1 MTQPDAAAQTVV
13 EVECLGL
20 TFASDEARR
29 AYFLAKLRSGLEE
42 LHARLGGVPYTSV
55 EDTLARLRSIR
66 QWPLGSEQQMRETA
80 TRMQHSEPGRD
91 LLQRWKDDIGFPH
104 GSIEDILRLSD
115 PPYATACPNPF
126 LADFVRLHQQ
136 HSMPTAP
143 CQQQPYHGEL
153 HMAQRHP
160 VYAFH
165 PYHTKVPPEIIRCL
179 IEHYTRPGDLVLDS
193 FCGSGMTGVA
203 ARECGRRAIVSDL
216 APVASFISSVNVS
229 THDWQEAAEQLHAI
243 IAASE
248 QRFGHL
254 YTTQE
259 QGHSL
264 PVNYYV
270 WSDVFIC
277 PACACEFPFFPHGV
291 IHHGTKVETRKCF
304 ACPCCAATLT
314 VRTIRRVLT
323 STGKQRVLVW
333 VNAGRGKQRVNRAP
347 LAADLALAREAEAL
361 APEAWFPRDA
371 VDASGYTARL
381 AQLGDKSIC
390 DVSCFLTRRNLLVF
404 ADLWQRTQAIPDAA
418 LRQLCLATLTSIF
431 TVVSERQ
438 GYFGG
443 GGGMSGNLYMP
454 IVRTEKNVYATLRR
468 KLRRLDR
475 AERAK
480 QCGTGQAVV
489 SAQSATNLALIPDAT
504 IDYIYTDPPFGAN
517 IIYSEVNHILEAWL
531 RVTTN
536 NAAEAV
542 IDTTRERDSAAYAAL
557 LQHCFG
563 EYFRVLKPGRWLTV
577 EFHNTQAQVWNLIQ
591 EAIGASGFVIAQVS
605 MLDKGSTTILADIRP
620 SATRGDLLISAY
632 KPQHA
637 MLDSFRLGTGSSE
650 DVWAFV
656 YAYLQQLP
664 VSLEHDEHIA
674 RRNAHMIYNR
684 MVAFYVQQGVAVPIS
699 ATTFYRELARRF
711 PQCNGLYFLPGQ
723 VAAYQDTCCHPPHG

>member
-1 MTQPDAAAQTVV
+1 MTQPDAAAQTGMT
-13 EVECLGL
+13 CLGL

-42 LHARLGGVPYTSV
+42 LHARLGGVPCTSI
-55 EDTLARLRSIR
+55 EDTLARLRSIQ
-66 QWPLGSEQQMRETA
+66 QWPLGNEQQMRETA
-80 TRMQHSEPGRD
+80 TRMQRGEPGHD
-91 LLQRWKDDIGFPH
+91 LLQCWKDDAGFPH

-136 HSMPTAP
+136 HSIQPSAP

-165 PYHTKVPPEIIRCL
+165 PYHTKVPPEIIRRL
-179 IEHYTRPGDLVLDS
+179 IEHYTRPGDIVLDS

-203 ARECGRRAIVSDL
+203 ARECGRHAIVSDL
-216 APVASFISSVNVS
+216 APIASFISSVNVS
-229 THDWQEAAEQLHAI
+229 AHDWQEAAEQLHAI

-248 QRFGHL
+248 QCFGHL
-254 YTTQE
+254 YTTRE
-259 QGHSL
+259 QDRTL

-270 WSDVFIC
+270 WSDIFTC

-304 ACPCCAATLT
+304 ACPCCAAMLN

-323 STGKQRVLVW
+323 STGKQRALVW
-333 VNAGRGKQRVNRAP
+333 VNAGRGKQRIRREPVAS
-347 LAADLALAREAEAL
+347 DLALAREAEAL
-361 APEAWFPRDA
+361 APESWFPRNA
-371 VDASGYTARL
+371 VDPGGYSARL
-381 AQLGDKSIC
+381 AQLGDKAIH
-390 DVSCFLTRRNLLVF
+390 DVSHFLTRRNLLVF
-404 ADLWQRTQAIPDAA
+404 ADLWQRAQALPNAA
-418 LRQLCLATLTSIF
+418 LRKLCLATLTSIF

-454 IVRTEKNVYATLRR
+454 IVRMEKNIYATLRR
-468 KLRRLDR
+468 KLRRLER

-480 QCGTGQAVV
+480 QHGIGQTMV
-489 SAQSATNLALIPDAT
+489 SAQSATSLALIPDAS
-504 IDYIYTDPPFGAN
+504 IDYVYTDPPFGAN
-517 IIYSEVNHILEAWL
+517 IIYSEVNHMLEAWL

-536 NAAEAV
+536 NTAEAV
-542 IDTTRERDSAAYAAL
+542 IDTTRERDGAAYAAL
-557 LQHCFG
+557 LRRCFG

-577 EFHNTQAQVWNLIQ
+577 EFHNTQAHVWNLIQ
-591 EAIGASGFVIAQVS
+591 EAIGASGFVVAQVS
-605 MLDKGSTTILADIRP
+605 LLDKGSTTILADIRP

-637 MLDSFRLGTGSSE
+637 VPDSFRPGVGSSE

-656 YAYLQQLP
+656 HAYLQQLP
-664 VSLEHDEHIA
+664 IPAEHNEHAA
-674 RRNAHMIYNR
+674 RRSAHMIYNR
-684 MVAFYVQQGVAVPIS
+684 MVAFHVQQGVCVPIS
-699 ATTFYRELARRF
+699 AIAFYRELARRF
-711 PQCNGLYFLPGQ
+711 PQCDGLYFLPEQ
-723 VAAYQDTCCHPPHG
+723 VAVYQRARPT